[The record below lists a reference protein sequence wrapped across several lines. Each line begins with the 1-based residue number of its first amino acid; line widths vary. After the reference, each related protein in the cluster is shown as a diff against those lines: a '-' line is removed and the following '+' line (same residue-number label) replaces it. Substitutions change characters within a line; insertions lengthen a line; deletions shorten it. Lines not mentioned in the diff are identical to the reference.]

1 MDECLFLQ
9 LVALNSWSWNKM
21 EKTINTIV
29 IQVAKLA
36 DKKADN
42 ADNISILNEMKCAY
56 NNQNSGL
63 MSKITQTLNKLV

>member
-1 MDECLFLQ
+1 
-9 LVALNSWSWNKM
+9 M
-21 EKTINTIV
+21 EKTINTII

-42 ADNISILNEMKCAY
+42 ISVLNEMKCAC
-56 NNQNSGL
+56 NNQNNGL

>member
-1 MDECLFLQ
+1 
-9 LVALNSWSWNKM
+9 M

-42 ADNISILNEMKCAY
+42 ADNISILNEKKCAY

>member
-1 MDECLFLQ
+1 
-9 LVALNSWSWNKM
+9 M
-21 EKTINTIV
+21 EKTINTII

-56 NNQNSGL
+56 NNQNNGL
-63 MSKITQTLNKLV
+63 MSKITQTLNKLVERPQTSLVID